1 MSDEEISIRPL
12 ADADLEAVATLHV
25 RGWQWAYAGII
36 PQVYLDSLTVA
47 DNLAR
52 RRRRRA
58 GDADGGVEEL
68 VAERAGGLVG
78 WSAVG
83 PYREDPDGLDR
94 TVGELYAIYVHPDEI
109 GTGVGRA
116 LMAASLEL
124 ARSAGYPALRLWVLE
139 ANHRARRFYERAGWV
154 ADGERAW
161 YEREGVR
168 VPEIR
173 YSLPLQA
180 GPGG

>member
-1 MSDEEISIRPL
+1 VTGGGGVRIRPL
-12 ADADLEAVATLHV
+12 VEADLEAVATLHV
-25 RGWQWAYAGII
+25 RGWQWAYAGIM

-52 RRRRRA
+52 RRRRRESGA
-58 GDADGGVEEL
+58 LPADEL
-68 VAERAGGLVG
+68 VAERDGVLVG
-78 WSAVG
+78 WAAVG

-94 TVGELYAIYVHPDEI
+94 TVGELYAIYAHPDAI

-116 LMAASLEL
+116 LMAASLDL
-124 ARSAGYPALRLWVLE
+124 ARAAGYPEIRLWVLE
-139 ANHRARRFYERAGWV
+139 GNHRARRFYEKAGFA
-154 ADGERAW
+154 ADGARAY

-173 YSLPLQA
+173 YARSL
-180 GPGG
+180 